1 MTIID
6 DLKAINKDIAKE
18 KDLYKR
24 NNKAKYWYVKLQNI
38 YPDYNFII
46 LCENGK
52 AHKAYKIIAS
62 VKESIL

>member
-18 KDLYKR
+18 QDLYKR

-46 LCENGK
+46 LYAGNY
-52 AHKAYKIIAS
+52 AHKIIAS
-62 VKESIL
+62 VKGSIL